1 MFIRIQPESQTPIYT
16 QLIYQI
22 KRGILKKELLP
33 GEGLPSV
40 RSLAG
45 DIGINMHTVNKAYK
59 LLVEEGV
66 LVQQKKG
73 FMVNPTMKIKM
84 QEKELALYRERL
96 EELIIDTHIF
106 SISEEEIEKMRESIE
121 KMLKESE
128 QI

>member
-22 KRGILKKELLP
+22 KRGILKKELRP

>member
-106 SISEEEIEKMRESIE
+106 SITEEEIEKMRESIE

>member
-45 DIGINMHTVNKAYK
+45 DIGINMHTVNKTYK

>member
-1 MFIRIQPESQTPIYT
+1 MFIRIQPESQKPIYT

>member
-1 MFIRIQPESQTPIYT
+1 
-16 QLIYQI
+16 
-22 KRGILKKELLP
+22 
-33 GEGLPSV
+33 
-40 RSLAG
+40 
-45 DIGINMHTVNKAYK
+45 MHTVNKAYK